1 MANKPTATWLIDE
14 VADFLAA
21 CPSGEE
27 LLAYRPSRQAQERFN
42 ALLEKSKKGTLNA
55 EEEWELNQFEHLE
68 VLMQAV
74 KARLRRSPGD
84 GPSAIL
90 AARRFP

>member
-14 VADFLAA
+14 VAAFLAA
-21 CPSGEE
+21 CPSREE

-55 EEEWELNQFEHLE
+55 DEEWELNRFEHLE

-74 KARLRRSPGD
+74 KARLRTCC
-84 GPSAIL
+84 SAPL
-90 AARRFP
+90 

>member
-1 MANKPTATWLIDE
+1 MANRPKATWLMDD

-21 CPSGEE
+21 CPSPEE
-27 LLAYRPSRQAQERFN
+27 LLSYRPSRRAQERFN
-42 ALLEKSKKGTLNA
+42 ALLEKSKQGSLSA

-74 KARLRRSPGD
+74 KARLRIARSVP
-84 GPSAIL
+84 L
-90 AARRFP
+90 